1 MKHHSRAHLQ
11 ASNCVTTTV
20 CIAKVCLLCV
30 YIPMSTTVCNAKF
43 VCVCVMGQH
52 LTACYIIR
60 RPAHHA
66 LHIALPGICHSCPWD
81 PTDNIWNAMDTNHHG
96 DHGVQTVKHIVDQG
110 WVPMC
115 DLQQQCMIK
124 LMRMKGSCDSCTYY
138 VPHDTDKL
146 G

>member
-1 MKHHSRAHLQ
+1 MCDGAAIDSMLHHQETSPPCFAYCF
-11 ASNCVTTTV
+11 AW
-20 CIAKVCLLCV
+20 
-30 YIPMSTTVCNAKF
+30 
-43 VCVCVMGQH
+43 
-52 LTACYIIR
+52 
-60 RPAHHA
+60 
-66 LHIALPGICHSCPWD
+66 HSCPWD